1 MIKKIF
7 FKYEKR
13 IYFKNALQ
21 QVSIENIRNSTKI
34 KLSLI
39 FPVP

>member
-1 MIKKIF
+1 MIKKVF
-7 FKYEKR
+7 FKYGKR

-21 QVSIENIRNSTKI
+21 QVNIENIRNNTKM